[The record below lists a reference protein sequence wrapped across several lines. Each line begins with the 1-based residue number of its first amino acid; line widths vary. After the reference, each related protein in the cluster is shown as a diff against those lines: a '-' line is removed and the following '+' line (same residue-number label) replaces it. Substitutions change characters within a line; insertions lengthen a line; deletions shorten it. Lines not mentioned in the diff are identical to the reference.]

1 MGIRRAGRVSA
12 YERDVEAT
20 SRRHFLRRA
29 GITGALTAG
38 FIGTA
43 EVAGLSSAV
52 AARSR
57 PLNSKIPDPCQ
68 SICKY
73 VYSPGRCGPNGAK
86 CPSGSCCFYQSGACC
101 AANRYNCIAGHC
113 STFTIC
119 CGG

>member
-43 EVAGLSSAV
+43 EVAGLSSAF